1 MSGITLSQLPILD
14 SVSANNPK
22 IVLLASDEMGTNTS
36 YALPL
41 GTIYNA
47 FRTTYN
53 TNNEILTL
61 NLTAYG
67 NIIAG
72 SNLYSNV
79 ITTVLGSNHDI
90 TIDPDGTGNVIFPS
104 STELFVQSTVSST
117 STSTGALVVS
127 GGVGVSGNVYA
138 ANVIVGGTIDIFN
151 YVNSTNTQLK
161 AYTDGIVSSSNTQ
174 LKAYTDGIVTSSNT
188 QLKAYTDG
196 AIGSANT
203 QLKAYTD
210 GYIAYNNNLNTAQ
223 NTNITNANTQL
234 KAYTDGAIDSANTQ
248 LKAYTDG
255 QISYVSNVNTT
266 QNTRLGTVESNTV
279 YLFGAVNQANTNA
292 SNASYLS
299 FGTIPSSILGNSTLY
314 IGTTAITLNR
324 ASAGLVLTGITSID
338 GASPVA
344 NVTSY
349 GAVNNAVTGTY
360 YPDMSL
366 GVSGNNATYANS
378 SLSFNAATGTLTSG
392 SFYSSNTAAN
402 NYFSGSVTVTGVIAT
417 NTSAPTIAA
426 TGNIAPIRLITFI
439 SGTAAPI
446 ANITPPVPIAAG
458 GGQITLIPTATW
470 TTNTAG
476 NIALASTAV
485 ISKAM
490 IMTWD
495 NTTGKWY
502 PSY

>member
-1 MSGITLSQLPILD
+1 
-14 SVSANNPK
+14 
-22 IVLLASDEMGTNTS
+22 
-36 YALPL
+36 
-41 GTIYNA
+41 
-47 FRTTYN
+47 
-53 TNNEILTL
+53 
-61 NLTAYG
+61 
-67 NIIAG
+67 
-72 SNLYSNV
+72 LYSNV
-79 ITTVLGSNHDI
+79 ITTVLGSNQDI

-104 STELFVQSTVSST
+104 STELLVQSTAPST
-117 STSTGALVVS
+117 SISTGALVVS
-127 GGVGVSGNVYA
+127 GGIGVAGNVYA
-138 ANVIVGGTIDIFN
+138 SNVIVGGTIDIFN
-151 YVNSTNTQLK
+151 YVISSNSQLKSYTDGAITSANTQLK
-161 AYTDGIVSSSNTQ
+161 S
-174 LKAYTDGIVTSSNT
+174 YTDGIVTSANT
-188 QLKAYTDG
+188 QLKSYTDG
-196 AIGSANT
+196 AIALANTQLKTYTNGAIGLANT

-210 GYIAYNNNLNTAQ
+210 GV
-223 NTNITNANTQL
+223 IT
-234 KAYTDGAIDSANTQ
+234 SANTQ
-248 LKAYTDG
+248 LKSYTDGIVTSANTQLKSYTDGAITSANTQLKSYTDG

-266 QNTRLGTVESNTV
+266 QNTRLGTVEANTV

-299 FGTIPSSILGNSTLY
+299 FGTIPSPILGNSTLY

-349 GAVNNAVTGTY
+349 GIVNNAVTGTY
-360 YPDMSL
+360 YPGMSL

-378 SLSFNAATGTLTSG
+378 SLSFNAATGTLTTG
-392 SFYSSNTAAN
+392 SFYSSNTSAN
-402 NYFSGSVTVTGVIAT
+402 NYFSGDITVTGVIAT
-417 NTSAPTIAA
+417 NAAAPTIAA
-426 TGNIAPIRLITFI
+426 TGNIAPTRMITFI

-446 ANITPPVPIAAG
+446 ANITPPVRIAVG

-485 ISKAM
+485 VSKAM

-495 NTTGKWY
+495 NATGKWY